1 MSVSHERTNAPV
13 EPMVF
18 IPSVIVIGTVVL
30 VMILAPDKAH
40 ELVGRANKFV
50 NQYFSSTFLLFG
62 ALCLVASLWFYF
74 TPYGRIKLGDTDDK
88 PEFSNFSWVA
98 MLFSAGVAIGLMIW
112 SVVEPI
118 YYIESPPLGIEAFS
132 NEAYEWAHMLPLFHW
147 GVSAWAIYCVCAIPI
162 AYSVY
167 NRKDKV
173 FRLSNC
179 CRSVM
184 GGQVDRWPGM
194 LIDTLVVLGTIGGM
208 GTSIGLAIPL
218 VSSLISDTI
227 GLPDNFWLKL
237 AVVAVWFM
245 VFGGTVY
252 TGLGRGIKDLSRINI
267 YIAFGFLVYLLLV
280 GPTSFIIDSTVNSI
294 GLMLEN
300 FPRLLLQ
307 VEPLRLIAQEPK
319 DAWPQ
324 WWTVFYWAW
333 WIAYAPVTGIFIARI
348 SKGRQIKE
356 IVLGACFWGTL
367 GCWVF
372 LSIIG
377 GYSLFLQKSG
387 LADLSGIHQSVND
400 AAACLALVK
409 SLPLSGI
416 VMFFY
421 LVLCITLLAT
431 TLNAAAYTLSAIC
444 SKKGFSDLEP
454 LRWHRVLWAF
464 GLAIFGFGLLLAGG
478 EKALK
483 TVQTSTVVGGI
494 LLVPV
499 IIVLLYCL
507 VKNVKQ
513 DYGNTINPGPLARDI
528 KKEPLVL

>member
-1 MSVSHERTNAPV
+1 MSANHETKNAPV

-18 IPSVIVIGTVVL
+18 IPSAIVIGLIVAI
-30 VMILAPDKAH
+30 MIFAPEKAN

-50 NQYFSSTFLLFG
+50 NQYFSGTFLLFG
-62 ALCLVASLWFYF
+62 LICFLASLWFYF
-74 TPYGRIKLGDTDDK
+74 TPYGRIKLGAPEDQ
-88 PEFSNFSWVA
+88 PEFSNFSWIA

-118 YYIESPPLGIEAFS
+118 YYLEGPPLGIAPFS
-132 NEAYEWAHMLPLFHW
+132 DQAYEWAHMLPLYHW
-147 GVSAWAIYCVCAIPI
+147 GISAWAIYCVCAIPI

-167 NRKDKV
+167 VRKDKV
-173 FRLSNC
+173 FRLSNS

-184 GGQVDRWPGM
+184 GDRVDGWPGM
-194 LIDTLVVLGTIGGM
+194 IIDTLVVLGTIGGM

-218 VSSLISDTI
+218 VSSLISDSTGI
-227 GLPDNFWLKL
+227 PDQLPLKL
-237 AVVAVWFM
+237 AVVTVWFM

-252 TGLGRGIKDLSRINI
+252 TGLGRGIKNLSRINL
-267 YIAFGFLVYLLLV
+267 YIAFGFLIYILV
-280 GPTSFIIDSTVNSI
+280 FGPTNFILDSLINSI
-294 GLMLEN
+294 GLMFDN

-307 VEPLRLIAQEPK
+307 LEPLRLLADPPK

-333 WIAYAPVTGIFIARI
+333 WIGYAPVTGIFIARI
-348 SKGRQIKE
+348 SKGRQIRE
-356 IVLGACFWGTL
+356 IVKGACFWGTL
-367 GCWVF
+367 GCWAF

-377 GYSLFLQKSG
+377 GYSLYLQKTG

-409 SLPLSGI
+409 ALPLSNI

-444 SKKGFSDLEP
+444 SKKGYSDLEP

-464 GLAIFGFGLLLAGG
+464 GLATFGFGLLLAGG

-483 TVQTSTVVGGI
+483 TVQTSTVVGGV
-494 LLVPV
+494 LLIPV
-499 IIVLLYCL
+499 IGLLLYCL
-507 VKNVKQ
+507 LKNVKQ
-513 DYGNTINPGPLARDI
+513 DYGRSAEQGPL
-528 KKEPLVL
+528 PPNS